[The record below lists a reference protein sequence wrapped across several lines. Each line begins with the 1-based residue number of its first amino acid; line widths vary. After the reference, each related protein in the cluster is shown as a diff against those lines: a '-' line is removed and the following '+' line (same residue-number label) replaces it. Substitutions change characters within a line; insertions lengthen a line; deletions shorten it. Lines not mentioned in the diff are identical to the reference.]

1 MSDSV
6 TRTAVVASRVGL
18 HARPASLFVQAAAA
32 TGLPV
37 TIAVGDGDSVG
48 DPVDAR
54 SILMVMGLGA
64 KHGDTVTLSAE
75 GENAEAA
82 LAELAKLIETD
93 HDA

>member
-1 MSDSV
+1 MSTSTA

-37 TIAVGDGDSVG
+37 TVAVGAGE
-48 DPVDAR
+48 PVDAR

-64 KHGDTVTLSAE
+64 RQGDEVVLTAQGEGAETALEGLVTL
-75 GENAEAA
+75 
-82 LAELAKLIETD
+82 LETD